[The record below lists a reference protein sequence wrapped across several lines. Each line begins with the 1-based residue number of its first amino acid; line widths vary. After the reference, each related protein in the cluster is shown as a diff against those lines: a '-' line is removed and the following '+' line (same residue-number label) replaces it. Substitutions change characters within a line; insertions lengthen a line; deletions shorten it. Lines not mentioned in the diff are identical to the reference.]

1 MESFVEKIYPH
12 LTNSFVAQIATN
24 FNLGKIVAWSGIPGG
39 WANVNIK
46 LETQKDEF
54 VVRFYRYGAR
64 SAEDI
69 NLEFAVLDKLTSFGL
84 PVAPALVDKDSQRIV
99 TTQLA
104 DKKIYYAVFKYLP
117 GEQPLLPNPYQLQA
131 LGQALAQIHLSLA
144 NFSSKHV
151 RKYWHFKAEISKLK
165 RKIMKRVIA
174 RPWQFEDKI
183 SLTEFIAL
191 VNSETSLFLTT
202 EKKFRKML
210 RAESIIHGDFHAG
223 NVKFANDKVVGI
235 FDFDSLMHGPT
246 ILDLAICCA
255 NLKMQNAEQEGHYS
269 IKKILKLVTA
279 GYERKIKLT
288 SKQKQILPK
297 LIRFWLFSQ
306 LTWTL
311 KLPVTAGQQ
320 FFYQQ
325 VFERVIKVL
334 KEKPVV

>member
-1 MESFVEKIYPH
+1 MESFVEKIFPH
-12 LTNSFVAQIATN
+12 LTDGFVAGISKN
-24 FNLGKIVAWSGIPGG
+24 FGFGKLISWSGIPGG

-46 LETQKDEF
+46 LETAKGEY

-64 SAEDI
+64 SADDI
-69 NLEFAVLDKLTSFGL
+69 NLEFAVLDKLANFGL
-84 PVAPALVDKDSQRIV
+84 PVASALVDKNGQRII
-99 TTQLA
+99 TAQLD

-117 GEQPLLPNPYQLQA
+117 GEQPLLPNPSQLQA
-131 LGQALAQIHLSLA
+131 LGQALAQIHKSLA
-144 NFSSKHV
+144 DFSSTHI

-165 RKIMKRVIA
+165 RRIMKRVIV

-210 RAESIIHGDFHAG
+210 RAESIIHGDFHAA
-223 NVKFANDKVVGI
+223 NVKFANNKVVGI
-235 FDFDSLMHGPT
+235 FDFDSLVHGPT
-246 ILDLAICCA
+246 ILDSAICVA

-269 IKKILKLVTA
+269 IKKILKLVTT
-279 GYERKIKLT
+279 GYEQKIKLT
-288 SKQKQILPK
+288 SEQKQILPK
-297 LIRFWLFSQ
+297 LIRFWLLSQ

-311 KLPVTAGQQ
+311 KLPQTEGQQ

-334 KEKPVV
+334 KEMRVV